1 MSGIEEVILQRLFA
15 LQDDKY
21 QAFQSKLI
29 PNINPETV
37 IGVRVPELRR
47 LARKLAGRVEI
58 EQFLAALPHRYYDE
72 NCLHALL
79 ICAQKDYDLAICET
93 KAFLPYIDNWA
104 TCDVLRP
111 VVFQKHREQLLAEI
125 PTWLRSSHTYTARFG
140 IGMLE
145 RYFLDEAFTPEQ
157 LGWAAALRSEEYYI
171 NMMIAWYFA
180 TALAKQYDAAIPYL
194 RERCLAPWVH
204 NKTIQKAIE
213 SYRITPEKKQ
223 YLRTLRIS
231 AK

>member
-111 VVFQKHREQLLAEI
+111 VVFQKHREQLLTEI
-125 PTWLRSSHTYTARFG
+125 PTWLRSSHTYTVRFG

-157 LGWAAALRSEEYYI
+157 LGWVAALRSEEYYI